1 MKSFKKIGLLLITVA
16 AVASVSYKL
25 NDVKRDKIKEI
36 EMVNKAKSEIPV
48 TTVTVT
54 CASAIQQVSYPG
66 TFEPLREVSI
76 LSEAQGKVT
85 AFSMEE
91 GMYVAEGKVIA
102 TVENE
107 ILSYQMET
115 AEAAYRKAETDLQRF
130 TRLSPGEAV
139 TTQQLEEV
147 KLGYQ
152 QAKSNYLII
161 KKQYENTY
169 IKAPV
174 SGNICRR
181 YIERGSFIAPGSP
194 VADLMDTRKMKF
206 NAWFSAKDLVYVK
219 AGDEVT
225 IGTDLYPGVVYNGVI
240 TLVGMKP
247 DESKRYRV
255 QAEIV
260 NNTDR
265 PLISGTGGI
274 LSIQKAMKEKQLI
287 IPRNCI
293 LGSVADP
300 AVYVVENG
308 ITKRRKIVVDRIV
321 NSQAIVADGL
331 KEGDAVVLSGQINL
345 DDNTKVRVTNSE
357 NNL

>member
-16 AVASVSYKL
+16 AIASVSYKL
-25 NDVKRDKIKEI
+25 NDVKRNKKEEI

-54 CASAIQQVSYPG
+54 RTSAVQQISYPG
-66 TFEPLREVSI
+66 TFEPLHEVTI

-91 GMYVAEGKVIA
+91 GMFVAEGKVIA

-115 AEAAYRKAETDLQRF
+115 AEAAYRKAENDLQRF
-130 TRLSPGEAV
+130 TRLSPGDAV
-139 TTQQLEEV
+139 STQQLEEV

-161 KKQYENTY
+161 KKQYDNTF

-174 SGNICRR
+174 SGNISRR
-181 YIERGSFIAPGSP
+181 YIERGSFIAPGNP
-194 VADLMDTRKMKF
+194 VAELMDTRKMKF
-206 NAWFSAKDLVYVK
+206 NSWFSARDLVYVK
-219 AGDEVT
+219 TGEEV
-225 IGTDLYPGVVYNGVI
+225 IIETDLYPGVVFNGVI
-240 TLVGMKP
+240 KLVGMKP

-260 NNTDR
+260 NNADK
-265 PLISGTGGI
+265 PLVSGTGGI
-274 LSIQKAMKEKQLI
+274 LSIQKTMNEKQLI

-293 LGSVADP
+293 LGSVNDP
-300 AVYVVENG
+300 AVFVVENG
-308 ITKRRKIVVDRIV
+308 IAIRKKIVVDRII

-331 KEGDAVVLSGQINL
+331 NEGEAVVLSGQINL
-345 DDNTKVRVTNSE
+345 DDHTKVRVTNSE
-357 NNL
+357 NKI